1 LEPRTMMLSDLDYM
15 NRALDLAER
24 GRGTTSPNPMV
35 GAVVV
40 REDGTIVGQGYHER
54 AGGPHAEIRALDEA
68 GELARGASLFCT
80 LEPCCHVG
88 RTGPCVERVVAAG
101 ISRVVAASVDADP
114 RVSGQ
119 GFDFLRRRGI
129 DVSIGTGRD
138 RALRLNRAYFTFK
151 RRSRPFV
158 IMKAATSLDNK
169 LTARAEERT
178 YLTSEDANRHAH
190 TVRAEVDAIAVGS
203 GTLLVDDPLLT
214 VRHVHRGRPLAR
226 VLFDRRLRIR
236 PSARVFSTLE
246 AGPVIIITT
255 PEGIANASERARE
268 LEEVGAELEPI
279 RGGGLKE
286 AFARLGSREIT
297 SVLLEGGAA
306 LHTAAW
312 KAGLVDAVHLYVAPV
327 TLGTEGVSWLDV
339 DALSLSSLADH
350 RVTPLGRDMFIE
362 GYVHG
367 ID

>member
-1 LEPRTMMLSDLDYM
+1 MLSDLDYM

-40 REDGTIVGQGYHER
+40 REDGTIVGQGYHEQ
-54 AGGPHAEIRALDEA
+54 AGGPHAEVRALDEA
-68 GELARGASLFCT
+68 GGLARGAALYCT

-88 RTGPCVERVVAAG
+88 RTGPCVERVTNAG
-101 ISRVVAASVDADP
+101 IARVVAATVDADP
-114 RVSGQ
+114 RVSGK
-119 GFDFLRRRGI
+119 GFDYLRQQGI
-129 DVSIGTGRD
+129 DVSIGPGRE

-151 RRSRPFV
+151 TKQRPFV

-169 LTARAEERT
+169 MAAGAGQRT
-178 YLTSEDANRHAH
+178 PLSSRESRRHAH
-190 TVRAEVDAIAVGS
+190 AVRAEVDAVAVGS
-203 GTLLVDDPLLT
+203 ETVLVDDPMLT
-214 VRHVHRGRPLAR
+214 AREVHRRRPLTR
-226 VLFDRRLRIR
+226 VLFDRRLRTG

-255 PEGIANASERARE
+255 PESIAARSERARE
-268 LEEVGAELEPI
+268 LEERGAQLEPI
-279 RGGGLKE
+279 GDGALSG
-286 AFARLGSREIT
+286 AFERLAERQIVSL
-297 SVLLEGGAA
+297 LLEGGATLQA
-306 LHTAAW
+306 AAW

-327 TLGTEGVSWLDV
+327 TLGAGGVPWLEIDRV
-339 DALSLSSLADH
+339 SLASLAD
-350 RVTPLGRDMFIE
+350 RRTISLGPDVFTE